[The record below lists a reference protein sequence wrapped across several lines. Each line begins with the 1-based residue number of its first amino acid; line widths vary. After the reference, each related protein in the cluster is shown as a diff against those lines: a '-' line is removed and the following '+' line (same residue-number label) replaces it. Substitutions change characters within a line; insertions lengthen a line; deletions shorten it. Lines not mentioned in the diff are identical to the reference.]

1 MAWND
6 INPGTI
12 TGFGGAAPDNGSGG
26 VTTGVTSAA
35 ATAASVHAPAYSP
48 DNPLFW
54 VAVLLLAAGG
64 FLVVSTHVHV
74 GPVKGSAT
82 V

>member
-1 MAWND
+1 MWDNIGPTA
-6 INPGTI
+6 I
-12 TGFGGAAPDNGSGG
+12 TGYAGSGPDGGSGG
-26 VTTGVTSAA
+26 LTTGVQASVTTP
-35 ATAASVHAPAYSP
+35 ATVHAPAYSP

-54 VAVLLLAAGG
+54 FAIVLLAAGG
-64 FLVVSTHVHV
+64 FLVVSTHVHL